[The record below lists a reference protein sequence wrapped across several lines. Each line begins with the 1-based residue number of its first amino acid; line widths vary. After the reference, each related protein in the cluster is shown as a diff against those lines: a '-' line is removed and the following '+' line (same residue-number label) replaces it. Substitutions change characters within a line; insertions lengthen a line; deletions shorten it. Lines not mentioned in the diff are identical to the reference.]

1 MKEISKNTLF
11 FYGEKLFNLVKA
23 FGFYAKKLQILS
35 VSYFSQ
41 TKYYVFYVLFVIL
54 SFFPAAEN
62 SRSSLFCKSLLL
74 FLNISSFFL
83 FVFLNLPFTSRIC
96 ENLIGKAFID
106 RSLPG
111 HLKGLIPFFIFL
123 LTFST
128 LGLIETFSINLRVN
142 EYVEICE
149 TINNDL
155 QSFREVP
162 LTIPNMVEFEKILI
176 EITETPEEIPST
188 GVLTD
193 ISRWLIKKFSLVIV
207 KYSSYV

>member
-1 MKEISKNTLF
+1 MKKISKNTLF
-11 FYGEKLFNLVKA
+11 FYKEKLFNLVKT
-23 FGFYAKKLQILS
+23 FGFYAIKLQILS

-54 SFFPAAEN
+54 AFFPAAEN
-62 SRSSLFCKSLLL
+62 SSSSLFCKSLVL
-74 FLNISSFFL
+74 FLIISSLFL
-83 FVFLNLPFTSRIC
+83 FVFLNVPFTNRIC
-96 ENLIGKAFID
+96 EDLIGKAFID

-111 HLKGLIPFFIFL
+111 HLKGLLPFFIFL
-123 LTFST
+123 LTFTT
-128 LGLIETFSINLRVN
+128 LGLIETVSINLRVN

-162 LTIPNMVEFEKILI
+162 LTIPNIVEFEKILI

-193 ISRWLIKKFSLVIV
+193 VSRWVVKKFSLV
-207 KYSSYV
+207 